1 MSSAAAKTGKLLY
14 TGALSSTLK
23 RLKVFSLASCGAA
36 LSGTPILFAL
46 ESGVSTGGRIA
57 IGSLVVISSLGST
70 GLIHFFTKPYVHK
83 LYLGGGRESY
93 DDTYVILPPI
103 CFKMAKRILCSNHQ
117 PRLRTNHNR
126 FFCSNSAN
134 TQLVAETLSLTARP
148 RYDTFKLE
156 DVCVHFLELAI
167 SRS

>member
-1 MSSAAAKTGKLLY
+1 
-14 TGALSSTLK
+14 
-23 RLKVFSLASCGAA
+23 
-36 LSGTPILFAL
+36 LFAL

-57 IGSLVVISSLGST
+57 IGSLVIVSSLGST

-83 LYLGGGRESY
+83 LYLAGGQESY
-93 DDTYVILPPI
+93 YDTYVILPPN
-103 CFKMAKRILCSNHQ
+103 CFKKTKCNLCSNH
-117 PRLRTNHNR
+117 PSMLRPNHNR
-126 FFCSNSAN
+126 ALCSNSAN

-167 SRS
+167 SRR